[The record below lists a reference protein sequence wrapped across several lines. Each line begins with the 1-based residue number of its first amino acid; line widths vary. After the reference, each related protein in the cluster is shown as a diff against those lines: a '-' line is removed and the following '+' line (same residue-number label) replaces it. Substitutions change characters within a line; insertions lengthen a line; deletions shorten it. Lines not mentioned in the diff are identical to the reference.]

1 MRLVNGFIIAIVI
14 LFASPAVRG
23 GDFQYFITGGVAYPV
38 YDKELTNLYNAGLH
52 LGIGLGYT
60 LTDQLMLL
68 GNIQISNLP
77 LDKEAYLK
85 SIDAFE
91 KNNQVEEGSASVLTG
106 SLNLKYSFSRAR
118 SGESLFL
125 TGGATVARFIAG
137 DILFSESVQN
147 DVIQTVIDGKG
158 QSAFGLNAGAGFN
171 VHLSSKSFL
180 FFEARY
186 TVLFTDKP
194 RVHII
199 PLQFGVAFR

>member
-1 MRLVNGFIIAIVI
+1 MRTLDCLIVTVAV
-14 LFASPAVRG
+14 LFFSPVARG

-38 YDKELTNLYNAGLH
+38 YDKELTKLYNAGLH
-52 LGIGLGYT
+52 LGVGFGYS
-60 LTDQLMLL
+60 LSDQMMLV
-68 GNIQISNLP
+68 GSVQISNLP

-147 DVIQTVIDGKG
+147 DVIQTVIDGNG
-158 QSAFGLNAGAGFN
+158 QSALGVNGGAGFN

>member
-1 MRLVNGFIIAIVI
+1 MRMIFNLTFAAIVM
-14 LFASPAVRG
+14 LSVPSALG
-23 GDFQYFITGGVAYPV
+23 GDFQYFITGGVAYPI
-38 YDKELTNLYNAGLH
+38 YDKDLTKVYNAGLH

-60 LTDQLMLL
+60 LSDRVMLI
-68 GNIQISNLP
+68 GNVQVSNLP
-77 LDKEAYLK
+77 LDEEEYLK

-91 KNNQVEEGSASVLTG
+91 NENQAEEGSATVLTG

-118 SGESLFL
+118 SGEAPFL
-125 TGGATVARFIAG
+125 TGGATIGRFIAG
-137 DILFSESVQN
+137 DVLLSKSVDN
-147 DVIQTVIDGKG
+147 DITETVIDGKG
-158 QSAFGLNAGAGFN
+158 KGAFGLNAGAGFN

-186 TVLFTDKP
+186 TILFADKP

>member
-1 MRLVNGFIIAIVI
+1 M
-14 LFASPAVRG
+14 SPVVRG
-23 GDFQYFITGGVAYPV
+23 GNFQYFITGGVAYPV

-60 LTDQLMLL
+60 LTDQVMLL
-68 GNIQISNLP
+68 GSVQISNLP

-85 SIDAFE
+85 SIGAFE
-91 KNNQVEEGSASVLTG
+91 KNNRAEEGSASVLTG

-118 SGESLFL
+118 SGEAPFF

-137 DILFSESVQN
+137 DVLFSETVDN
-147 DVIQTVIDGKG
+147 AVIPVVIDGKG